1 MMMESVLLTLGVTFI
16 GVRFEEVNNLEPVTT
31 TLEPSAISLE
41 LCKISREVTCFDV
54 SDVVIESSAVSFQVC
69 KMSV

>member
-54 SDVVIESSAVSFQVC
+54 SDVVIESSAVSLQVG
-69 KMSV
+69 KMSI